1 MKFLRIAFLCLVAS
15 AAAHGQNR
23 AVVTPN
29 ISGPPVPP
37 VQSHSDGAAATPL
50 AGLVEEAERNNPEI
64 LGAQHGWRAA
74 VNVPQEVSALPE
86 TQLFVQQFNVGSP
99 RPFAGYTNSNFAY
112 VGIGGSQDIPYP
124 GKRALRSSVAEY
136 AASALHEDAESVR
149 RRVVET
155 LKLAYYRLAYIQQTL
170 EVLRDND
177 QLLKEVE
184 QQTESRYGV
193 GQGSQQDVLKA
204 QLQHS
209 KILQEITMHHQG
221 EGQFEA
227 QIKQVLNRPQ
237 ASSDIVAEP
246 LTLTPLQ
253 HSDAELMQL
262 AQDQNPELRARSQ
275 MVHHGQAQVD
285 LAHKEFLPDFNMQY
299 EWERTDPAQFRAYY
313 VATFGIRLPN
323 RQRQDAELAEAK
335 ESKVVAEERMQSEIQ
350 RVLSETKQQ
359 WVLVRASE
367 ERLKIYR
374 EGLIPQSQAAFQ
386 AGLTGYGSNR
396 EDFES
401 LLGSFLDVLNLNLQY
416 RQELVEHESALARL
430 ERLTRVALP

>member
-1 MKFLRIAFLCLVAS
+1 MKFLRIAFLCLAAS
-15 AAAHGQNR
+15 ASAHGQNY
-23 AVVTPN
+23 AVVTPK

-37 VQSHSDGAAATPL
+37 VQLRSDGAAATPL

-64 LGAQHGWRAA
+64 LAAQHGWRAA
-74 VNVPQEVSALPE
+74 ENVPQEVSALPE

-124 GKRALRSSVAEY
+124 GKRALRTSVAEY
-136 AASALHEDAESVR
+136 AASALHEGAESVR
-149 RRVVET
+149 RRVVEM
-155 LKLAYYRLAYIQQTL
+155 LKLAYYRLAYIQQTFG
-170 EVLRDND
+170 VLRDND

-209 KILQEITMHHQG
+209 KILQEITMHHQD
-221 EGQFEA
+221 EGQLEA

-262 AQDQNPELRARSQ
+262 AQEQNPDVRARSQ

-323 RQRQDAELAEAK
+323 RRRQDAELAEAK
-335 ESKVVAEERMQSEIQ
+335 ESKVVAEEQMQSEIQ
-350 RVLSETKQQ
+350 RVLSETEQQ
-359 WVLVRASE
+359 CVLVRASE

-374 EGLIPQSQAAFQ
+374 EGLIPQSQATFQ
-386 AGLTGYGSNR
+386 AGLAGYGSNR

-430 ERLTRVALP
+430 QRLTGVALP

>member
-1 MKFLRIAFLCLVAS
+1 
-15 AAAHGQNR
+15 
-23 AVVTPN
+23 
-29 ISGPPVPP
+29 
-37 VQSHSDGAAATPL
+37 
-50 AGLVEEAERNNPEI
+50 
-64 LGAQHGWRAA
+64 
-74 VNVPQEVSALPE
+74 
-86 TQLFVQQFNVGSP
+86 
-99 RPFAGYTNSNFAY
+99 
-112 VGIGGSQDIPYP
+112 
-124 GKRALRSSVAEY
+124 
-136 AASALHEDAESVR
+136 
-149 RRVVET
+149 
-155 LKLAYYRLAYIQQTL
+155 
-170 EVLRDND
+170 
-177 QLLKEVE
+177 
-184 QQTESRYGV
+184 
-193 GQGSQQDVLKA
+193 
-204 QLQHS
+204 
-209 KILQEITMHHQG
+209 MHHQG

-335 ESKVVAEERMQSEIQ
+335 ESKVVAEEQMQSEIQ

-359 WVLVRASE
+359 CVLVRASE